1 VPLTPESV
9 GERIREARLAHGWT
23 HEELARRMNVNWRT
37 VQRWQKGKP
46 PRLQTLIR
54 LADVLGVP
62 QGYFVEVDD
71 SVVTLNEL
79 RERLDEL
86 AARVDA
92 LSLALDAL
100 PRAQPGTPRA

>member
-1 VPLTPESV
+1 MPLTPESV

-46 PRLQTLIR
+46 PRLQTLLR

-71 SVVTLNEL
+71 SVATLHEL

-86 AARVDA
+86 GARVDA
-92 LSLALDAL
+92 LARALDAL
-100 PRAQPGTPRA
+100 PAARSDRPRA

>member
-9 GERIREARLAHGWT
+9 GQRIREARLAHGWT

-37 VQRWQKGKP
+37 VQRWQTGKP

-62 QGYFVEVDD
+62 QGYFVEVED
-71 SVVTLNEL
+71 SLATLNEL

-92 LSLALDAL
+92 LARAIDAL
-100 PRAQPGTPRA
+100 APARSGRPRA